1 MRRGVYSGFLKL
13 KGEESRDTLGVA
25 NNCASSLL
33 NLKRFKEAKE
43 FLREKL
49 PVARRTLGKNDMVT
63 LLIMGCYAEALCRDP
78 ASTLDDVCE
87 AASTLVE
94 TARTTRRVMGG
105 AHPLTAWAERNLRYA
120 RARVSPEEWRAAARG
135 VKITI

>member
-78 ASTLDDVCE
+78 AATLDDLREGVT
-87 AASTLVE
+87 TLE
-94 TARTTRRVMGG
+94 EIERTARRVLGG
-105 AHPLTAWAERNLRYA
+105 ANPVTTGIEAELRCA
-120 RARVSPEEWRAAARG
+120 RAALEAREAPP
-135 VKITI
+135 TSA